1 MSLITGSLFVLLLG
15 SVPWGFFLGL
25 LVMMV
30 WQLRYLYRLIMWLEA
45 GLRDEPPDLP
55 GAWAKMVDR
64 IYQLKQK
71 HTQSQTQLRHA
82 LRRIRQSTSALQEG
96 IVMLDAQGNL
106 EWWNPSARQLLGLRR
121 PHDLGMPIINL
132 LRNPSFVRYFHQ
144 RHYAEPIELTSP
156 LDRQH
161 RLMFSIAEFGRS
173 DRLLVVRDVTRIH
186 QLEVMRQGFIGNVSH
201 ELKTPITII
210 QGYLETFLSQLGEQ
224 PPHLAKA
231 MYRMLLQTQRMSEL
245 VNDFLTLLKLETSD
259 QANNLQSIDIG
270 QMLVELRQGA
280 QELCNRQKK
289 QQDITIE
296 IASPAWLI
304 ANEQEIFSAF
314 SNLVYNAVKYTTETG
329 TVYLR
334 WWTDDVGGYFA
345 VSDTG
350 IGIAAHHLSRLTER
364 FYRVDQSRA
373 RSSGGTGLGLAIVKH
388 VLKRHHAHLKIQST
402 PGQGSVFT
410 CHFPLQA
417 IAKSQRD

>member
-1 MSLITGSLFVLLLG
+1 M
-15 SVPWGFFLGL
+15 
-25 LVMMV
+25 
-30 WQLRYLYRLIMWLEA
+30 Y
-45 GLRDEPPDLP
+45 
-55 GAWAKMVDR
+55 
-64 IYQLKQK
+64 
-71 HTQSQTQLRHA
+71 
-82 LRRIRQSTSALQEG
+82 
-96 IVMLDAQGNL
+96 
-106 EWWNPSARQLLGLRR
+106 
-121 PHDLGMPIINL
+121 
-132 LRNPSFVRYFHQ
+132 
-144 RHYAEPIELTSP
+144 
-156 LDRQH
+156 
-161 RLMFSIAEFGRS
+161 
-173 DRLLVVRDVTRIH
+173 
-186 QLEVMRQGFIGNVSH
+186 
-201 ELKTPITII
+201 

-245 VNDFLTLLKLETSD
+245 VNDFLTLLQLETSD
-259 QANNLQSIDIG
+259 QANNLQPIDIG
-270 QMLVELRQGA
+270 QMLVELRQSA

-289 QQDITIE
+289 QQDIAIE
-296 IASPAWLI
+296 IASDVWLV

-329 TVYLR
+329 TVSLR
-334 WWTDDVGGYFA
+334 WWTDEAGGYFA

-417 IAKSQRD
+417 IAKGQHD